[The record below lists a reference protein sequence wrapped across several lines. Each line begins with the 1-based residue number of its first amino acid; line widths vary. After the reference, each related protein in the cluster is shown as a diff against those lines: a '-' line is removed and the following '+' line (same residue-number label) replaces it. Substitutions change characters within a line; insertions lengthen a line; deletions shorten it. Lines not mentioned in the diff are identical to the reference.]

1 MWPGGKD
8 GAGVAQRL
16 INEIPP
22 HEVFVS
28 TCLGDCAVMRRKRP
42 AARSVGIDLDEG
54 VLRRWISRR
63 EQLPGLELYRCDAV
77 EWLRHSLGW
86 YRVATAGDAA
96 GSDARS
102 SDDGSGDGRSPR
114 QPAIAAVATSGD
126 GGSRHHRPL
135 KMAAGSQSPNR
146 ATGDRQPQVPAS
158 PAAGW
163 FIFADPPYLMAT
175 RSCRQRMYAHEPSE
189 AWHVDLVETL
199 IYAASSG
206 AAVMCVHYPSPLY
219 AEALQTWRTWTY
231 RSMTRGGRMATEQV
245 WCSYP
250 RPEVLHDPRW
260 LGADKREREKL
271 MRRRRNLLDKIRR
284 LSPLERQSL
293 LDAIA
298 CGIPSP

>member
-1 MWPGGKD
+1 MHPGGKD

-42 AARSVGIDLDEG
+42 AVRNVGIDLDEG
-54 VLRRWISRR
+54 VLRRWNSRR
-63 EQLPGLELYRCDAV
+63 EQLAGLELYHCDAV

-86 YRVATAGDAA
+86 YRVATAGDARA
-96 GSDARS
+96 
-102 SDDGSGDGRSPR
+102 SGGGHLE
-114 QPAIAAVATSGD
+114 VATPDSVTAV
-126 GGSRHHRPL
+126 HH
-135 KMAAGSQSPNR
+135 
-146 ATGDRQPQVPAS
+146 QPQVPAS

-189 AWHVDLVETL
+189 TWHVDLVETL

-231 RSMTRGGRMATEQV
+231 RSMTRGGKMATEQV

-250 RPEVLHDPRW
+250 RPDVLHDPRW
-260 LGADKREREKL
+260 LGANKREREKL
-271 MRRRRNLLDKIRR
+271 TRRRRNLLGKIRR

-293 LDAIA
+293 LDAI
-298 CGIPSP
+298 GG